1 MSTTA
6 MLGDVTY
13 TEVEVTSNSI
23 LTIWVNRSLINQL
36 VQKSMPDIMS
46 PGTGTLAQQQH
57 IWNFNYD
64 IIKRNI
70 VAKVSENRSMS
81 DKDVM

>member
-6 MLGDVTY
+6 MPSDVTY

-23 LTIWVNRSLINQL
+23 PTIRLNQSLVNELAQEGT
-36 VQKSMPDIMS
+36 PEIMS

-57 IWNFNYD
+57 I
-64 IIKRNI
+64 
-70 VAKVSENRSMS
+70 
-81 DKDVM
+81 